1 MSKLEGQ
8 SEPNFRQTLKNG
20 PMASLHTAVIQGNRE
35 LRTHCIDLN
44 SAVDSDD
51 LRFCVD
57 WRGKRGC
64 IQTQDSKDV
73 SSEGTRL
80 PCRGLHRLPFSRVG
94 HGRES
99 Q

>member
-20 PMASLHTAVIQGNRE
+20 PMTSLHTAVIQGNRE
-35 LRTHCIDLN
+35 WRTHCIDLN

-57 WRGKRGC
+57 WRGKRRL
-64 IQTQDSKDV
+64 Q
-73 SSEGTRL
+73 L
-80 PCRGLHRLPFSRVG
+80 PCRGLHRLPFSRVA

-99 Q
+99 QGKINQVRGDEKCPK